1 MANFQ
6 ILSPNNEVTDNC
18 NVNLYPIGEDIV
30 VATEVNV
37 IHRIDPGT
45 LDTMERV

>member
-1 MANFQ
+1 MATFQ
-6 ILSPNNEVTDNC
+6 ILSPNNESTDNC

-30 VATEVNV
+30 VATENNF